1 MADLDYGSDLLPH
14 LQTYLVTD
22 RPAVLSVD
30 HLTPRPQLRLRLI
43 PYRRSV
49 ETDPATGPRD
59 RSRGPLD
66 WRLSSVRLAA
76 DGRTAQPWIEFIQ
89 QLESQSE
96 ITPLKRQ
103 LDFMPQHVFPHAT
116 NGAEGDT
123 HIPDPGLGRTDHA
136 ETWVMWTKRVNPAEL
151 RHAAADW
158 AELEQSAAGFRC
170 GIIAVRRL
178 RPIWQHRRQC
188 TLICRDAPGLWR
200 GVQHRQT
207 VIR

>member
-1 MADLDYGSDLLPH
+1 VSL
-14 LQTYLVTD
+14 
-22 RPAVLSVD
+22 
-30 HLTPRPQLRLRLI
+30 
-43 PYRRSV
+43 
-49 ETDPATGPRD
+49 
-59 RSRGPLD
+59 
-66 WRLSSVRLAA
+66 WA
-76 DGRTAQPWIEFIQ
+76 DGFNPTAHPHSPRSSFEQVDQVER
-89 QLESQSE
+89 QSE
-96 ITPLKRQ
+96 IPPLKRQ

-116 NGAEGDT
+116 NGAEGEAEGDT

-151 RHAAADW
+151 RRATAGW
-158 AELEQSAAGFRC
+158 AELERSAAGFRC
-170 GIIAVRRL
+170 EVIAVRRL